1 MIKYEGQ
8 ITNIGPLTEEF
19 LGAGIIVFFGQEAPE
34 ELIEFSIIHDGK
46 ELKKDLVPADVIWI
60 DDQKFT
66 VLAVGEVA
74 NSNLA
79 NLGHLILKFNGLD
92 QVEMPGDVCV
102 ENKPIPD
109 ITVGTR
115 FRIEGE

>member
-8 ITNIGPLTEEF
+8 ITDIGPLAAEF

-46 ELKKDLVPADVIWI
+46 ELKKDLVPSDVVWI
-60 DDQKFT
+60 DDRNFAI
-66 VLAVGEVA
+66 LAVGEVA
-74 NSNLA
+74 NGNLA
-79 NLGHLILKFNGLD
+79 QLGHLILKFNGLD
-92 QVEMPGDVCV
+92 QPEMPGDVCV
-102 ENKPIPD
+102 EKKAIPE
-109 ITVGTR
+109 IVVGTR